1 MSSRARPL
9 EYSCELSPLL
19 KLMSHAMNAH
29 VRCASV
35 QDIASA
41 ESALQ
46 LVFYMCLEHVQAAR
60 TDDL

>member
-1 MSSRARPL
+1 
-9 EYSCELSPLL
+9 
-19 KLMSHAMNAH
+19 
-29 VRCASV
+29 V